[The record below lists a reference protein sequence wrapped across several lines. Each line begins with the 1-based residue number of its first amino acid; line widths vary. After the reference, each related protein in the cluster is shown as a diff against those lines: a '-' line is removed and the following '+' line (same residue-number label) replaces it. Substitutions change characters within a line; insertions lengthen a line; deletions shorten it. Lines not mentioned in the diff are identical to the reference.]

1 MTHDVNWSPYAGSS
15 SFILAGVLLLAT
27 VVLMYVGVRFRQ
39 GKPGIRP
46 GKFLGALLISSFV
59 LAILTFLTAVGAY
72 GLADVQ
78 QGINFTSTDPI
89 TPVTLTAAIVTF
101 FVILYLTHKRGAR
114 AAIGSAIV
122 GTIAAPLIFELPF
135 DLIVMWQTF
144 PPSPPTLYTP
154 LFFFPLFLVE
164 ILSFALLTLSPVM
177 RLSKVT
183 FFLLAGMFFVFAVW
197 ALAGFA
203 YPSTPFPIAMNM
215 LSKIVAF
222 AVAISLFWRGR
233 EKPVLPARPREVTSS
248 QGEQSSE
255 AALHFSPS
263 KLENHFVQACVQ
275 ARPRT
280 ARGPA
285 QSAPRARSTWDRAL
299 DLRYAVNAG
308 RSRSGPR
315 STQPRS

>member
-1 MTHDVNWSPYAGSS
+1 MTHDVNWGSYTGSS
-15 SFILAGVLLLAT
+15 SFILAGVLFFAT
-27 VVLMYVGVRFRQ
+27 VVLAYVGMRFRQ
-39 GKPGIRP
+39 GKPRTRP
-46 GKFLGALLISSFV
+46 GKFLRALLISSFV
-59 LAILTFLTAVGAY
+59 LAILTFLMAITAY
-72 GLADVQ
+72 GLADAQ
-78 QGINFTSTDPI
+78 QGIHFTSTNPI

-101 FVILYLTHKRGAR
+101 FVILYLTHKSGAR

-183 FFLLAGMFFVFAVW
+183 FFLLAGMLFVFAVW

-222 AVAISLFWRGR
+222 AVAISLFLRNR
-233 EKPVLPARPREVTSS
+233 DKLVLPARPREVSFE
-248 QGEQSSE
+248 QGETVSE
-255 AALHFSPS
+255 AAPISS
-263 KLENHFVQACVQ
+263 
-275 ARPRT
+275 
-280 ARGPA
+280 
-285 QSAPRARSTWDRAL
+285 
-299 DLRYAVNAG
+299 
-308 RSRSGPR
+308 
-315 STQPRS
+315 

>member
-1 MTHDVNWSPYAGSS
+1 MTHDINWSSYTGSS

-27 VVLMYVGVRFRQ
+27 VVLLVVGVRFRQ

-59 LAILTFLTAVGAY
+59 LAILTFLLAVGAY
-72 GLADVQ
+72 GLAQVQ
-78 QGINFTSTDPI
+78 QGITFTSTDPI
-89 TPVTLTAAIVTF
+89 TPVTLISGFVTF
-101 FVILYLTHKRGAR
+101 VVILSLARKRGAR

-122 GTIAAPLIFELPF
+122 GSIAAPLIFELPF

-164 ILSFALLTLSPVM
+164 ILSFVLLTLSPVT

-222 AVAISLFWRGR
+222 AVAISLFWRDR
-233 EKPVLPARPREVTSS
+233 EKPVLPARPREVSS
-248 QGEQSSE
+248 EQGEQSSE
-255 AALHFSPS
+255 AAPISS
-263 KLENHFVQACVQ
+263 
-275 ARPRT
+275 
-280 ARGPA
+280 
-285 QSAPRARSTWDRAL
+285 
-299 DLRYAVNAG
+299 
-308 RSRSGPR
+308 
-315 STQPRS
+315 

>member
-1 MTHDVNWSPYAGSS
+1 MTHDVNWNPYTGNS
-15 SFILAGVLLLAT
+15 SFLLAGVLLLAT

-39 GKPGIRP
+39 GKPGTRP
-46 GKFLGALLISSFV
+46 GRFLGALLISSFV
-59 LAILTFLTAVGAY
+59 LAILTFLTAITAY

-78 QGINFTSTDPI
+78 QGITFTSTNPI
-89 TPVTLTAAIVTF
+89 TPVTLTAAFVTF
-101 FVILYLTHKRGAR
+101 FVILFLARKSGAGV
-114 AAIGSAIV
+114 AIGSAIV

-135 DLIVMWQTF
+135 DLIVLWQTF

-183 FFLLAGMFFVFAVW
+183 IFLLAGMFFVFAVW

-222 AVAISLFWRGR
+222 AVAISLFLHGR
-233 EKPVLPARPREVTSS
+233 EKRVLPARPRA
-248 QGEQSSE
+248 QREQSSE
-255 AALHFSPS
+255 AAPISS
-263 KLENHFVQACVQ
+263 
-275 ARPRT
+275 
-280 ARGPA
+280 
-285 QSAPRARSTWDRAL
+285 
-299 DLRYAVNAG
+299 
-308 RSRSGPR
+308 
-315 STQPRS
+315 

>member
-1 MTHDVNWSPYAGSS
+1 MTHNVNWSSYAGNSS
-15 SFILAGVLLLAT
+15 SILAGVLLLAT
-27 VVLMYVGVRFRQ
+27 VVLMFVGIRFRQ

-59 LAILTFLTAVGAY
+59 CAILTFLTAATAY

-78 QGINFTSTDPI
+78 QRINFTSTNPI
-89 TPVTLTAAIVTF
+89 TPVTVIAAFVTF
-101 FVILYLTHKRGAR
+101 FVILYLTRKSGAR

-135 DLIVMWQTF
+135 DLIVMWRTF

-177 RLSKVT
+177 RFSKVT

-222 AVAISLFWRGR
+222 AVAISLFLRDR
-233 EKPVLPARPREVTSS
+233 EKLVLPARPREVTFTPR
-248 QGEQSSE
+248 EKSSE
-255 AALHFSPS
+255 AAPIPS
-263 KLENHFVQACVQ
+263 
-275 ARPRT
+275 
-280 ARGPA
+280 
-285 QSAPRARSTWDRAL
+285 
-299 DLRYAVNAG
+299 
-308 RSRSGPR
+308 
-315 STQPRS
+315 

>member
-1 MTHDVNWSPYAGSS
+1 MTHDVNWSSYTGSS

-27 VVLMYVGVRFRQ
+27 VVLTYGGVRFRQ
-39 GKPGIRP
+39 GKPGTRP
-46 GKFLGALLISSFV
+46 GKFLSALLISSFV
-59 LAILTFLTAVGAY
+59 LAILTFLPAVGAY
-72 GLADVQ
+72 GLAEVQ

-101 FVILYLTHKRGAR
+101 VVILYLTHKRGAR
-114 AAIGSAIV
+114 TAIGSAIV

-222 AVAISLFWRGR
+222 AVAISLFLRGR
-233 EKPVLPARPREVTSS
+233 EKLVLPARPREVTFTPR
-248 QGEQSSE
+248 EKSSE
-255 AALHFSPS
+255 AAPIPS
-263 KLENHFVQACVQ
+263 
-275 ARPRT
+275 
-280 ARGPA
+280 
-285 QSAPRARSTWDRAL
+285 
-299 DLRYAVNAG
+299 
-308 RSRSGPR
+308 
-315 STQPRS
+315 

>member
-1 MTHDVNWSPYAGSS
+1 MTHDGNWSPYTGSS
-15 SFILAGVLLLAT
+15 SYILAGMLLLAT
-27 VVLMYVGVRFRQ
+27 VVLTYVGVRFRQ
-39 GKPGIRP
+39 GKPGTRS

-101 FVILYLTHKRGAR
+101 FVILYLTHKSGAR
-114 AAIGSAIV
+114 TAIGSAIV

-177 RLSKVT
+177 RPSKFT
-183 FFLLAGMFFVFAVW
+183 FFLLAGMFFVFAIW

-203 YPSTPFPIAMNM
+203 YPSTPFPIAMNT

-222 AVAISLFWRGR
+222 AVAISLFLRDR
-233 EKPVLPARPREVTSS
+233 EKLVLPARPREVTSS
-248 QGEQSSE
+248 QGEKSSE
-255 AALHFSPS
+255 
-263 KLENHFVQACVQ
+263 
-275 ARPRT
+275 T
-280 ARGPA
+280 API
-285 QSAPRARSTWDRAL
+285 SS
-299 DLRYAVNAG
+299 
-308 RSRSGPR
+308 
-315 STQPRS
+315 

>member
-1 MTHDVNWSPYAGSS
+1 MTHNVNWSSYAGSS
-15 SFILAGVLLLAT
+15 SSLLAGVLLLAT
-27 VVLMYVGVRFRQ
+27 VVLVFVGMRFRQ

-59 LAILTFLTAVGAY
+59 LAVLTFLTAAGAY

-78 QGINFTSTDPI
+78 QGIHFTSTNPI
-89 TPVTLTAAIVTF
+89 TPVTLTSAIVTF
-101 FVILYLTHKRGAR
+101 FVILYLTHKRGVR
-114 AAIGSAIV
+114 TAIGSAIV

-164 ILSFALLTLSPVM
+164 ILSFALLPLSPIM
-177 RLSKVT
+177 RLSKFT
-183 FFLLAGMFFVFAVW
+183 FFLLAGMFFVFAIW

-222 AVAISLFWRGR
+222 AVAISLFFGDR
-233 EKPVLPARPREVTSS
+233 EKRVLPARPREATSS
-248 QGEQSSE
+248 QGEKSSE
-255 AALHFSPS
+255 TAPS
-263 KLENHFVQACVQ
+263 
-275 ARPRT
+275 
-280 ARGPA
+280 
-285 QSAPRARSTWDRAL
+285 SS
-299 DLRYAVNAG
+299 
-308 RSRSGPR
+308 
-315 STQPRS
+315 

>member
-1 MTHDVNWSPYAGSS
+1 MTHDVNWSSYTGSS

-27 VVLMYVGVRFRQ
+27 VVLTYVGVRFRQ
-39 GKPGIRP
+39 GKPGTRP
-46 GKFLGALLISSFV
+46 GKFLSALLISSFV
-59 LAILTFLTAVGAY
+59 LAILTFLPAVGAY
-72 GLADVQ
+72 GLAEVQ

-114 AAIGSAIV
+114 TAIGSATV

-144 PPSPPTLYTP
+144 PPSPPSLYTP

-222 AVAISLFWRGR
+222 AVAISLFLRAR
-233 EKPVLPARPREVTSS
+233 EKLVLPARPREVTFTPR
-248 QGEQSSE
+248 EKSSE
-255 AALHFSPS
+255 AAPISS
-263 KLENHFVQACVQ
+263 
-275 ARPRT
+275 
-280 ARGPA
+280 
-285 QSAPRARSTWDRAL
+285 
-299 DLRYAVNAG
+299 
-308 RSRSGPR
+308 
-315 STQPRS
+315 

>member
-1 MTHDVNWSPYAGSS
+1 MTHDVNWSSYAGSS
-15 SFILAGVLLLAT
+15 SSILAGVLLLVT
-27 VVLMYVGVRFRQ
+27 VVLTYVGVRFRQ

-59 LAILTFLTAVGAY
+59 LAILTFLTAVTAY

-78 QGINFTSTDPI
+78 QGINFTSTNPI
-89 TPVTLTAAIVTF
+89 TPVTMTAAVVTF
-101 FVILYLTHKRGAR
+101 FVILYLTHKSGAR

-177 RLSKVT
+177 RLSKFT

-222 AVAISLFWRGR
+222 AVAISLFLRDR
-233 EKPVLPARPREVTSS
+233 EKLVLPARPREVSS
-248 QGEQSSE
+248 EQGEKSSE
-255 AALHFSPS
+255 AAHISS
-263 KLENHFVQACVQ
+263 
-275 ARPRT
+275 
-280 ARGPA
+280 
-285 QSAPRARSTWDRAL
+285 
-299 DLRYAVNAG
+299 
-308 RSRSGPR
+308 
-315 STQPRS
+315 

>member
-1 MTHDVNWSPYAGSS
+1 MTHDINWSSYTGSS

-59 LAILTFLTAVGAY
+59 LALLTFLLAVGAY

-144 PPSPPTLYTP
+144 PPSPPTCTLHSSFSR
-154 LFFFPLFLVE
+154 FF
-164 ILSFALLTLSPVM
+164 S
-177 RLSKVT
+177 
-183 FFLLAGMFFVFAVW
+183 
-197 ALAGFA
+197 
-203 YPSTPFPIAMNM
+203 
-215 LSKIVAF
+215 
-222 AVAISLFWRGR
+222 WR
-233 EKPVLPARPREVTSS
+233 S
-248 QGEQSSE
+248 
-255 AALHFSPS
+255 
-263 KLENHFVQACVQ
+263 
-275 ARPRT
+275 
-280 ARGPA
+280 
-285 QSAPRARSTWDRAL
+285 
-299 DLRYAVNAG
+299 
-308 RSRSGPR
+308 
-315 STQPRS
+315 

>member
-1 MTHDVNWSPYAGSS
+1 M
-15 SFILAGVLLLAT
+15 LLAA

-59 LAILTFLTAVGAY
+59 LAILTFLTAITVY
-72 GLADVQ
+72 GLADAQ
-78 QGINFTSTDPI
+78 QGINFTSTNPI

-101 FVILYLTHKRGAR
+101 FVILYLTHKSGAR

-177 RLSKVT
+177 RPSKVT
-183 FFLLAGMFFVFAVW
+183 FFLLAGMFFVFTAW

-215 LSKIVAF
+215 FSKIVAF
-222 AVAISLFWRGR
+222 AVAISLFLRDR
-233 EKPVLPARPREVTSS
+233 KKRFPPANSRQV
-248 QGEQSSE
+248 SSE
-255 AALHFSPS
+255 QAEPES
-263 KLENHFVQACVQ
+263 LE
-275 ARPRT
+275 
-280 ARGPA
+280 GI
-285 QSAPRARSTWDRAL
+285 RAI
-299 DLRYAVNAG
+299 
-308 RSRSGPR
+308 
-315 STQPRS
+315 

>member
-1 MTHDVNWSPYAGSS
+1 MTMTHNVNWSSYTGSS

-27 VVLMYVGVRFRQ
+27 VVLLVVGVRFRQ
-39 GKPGIRP
+39 GKPGTRP

-59 LAILTFLTAVGAY
+59 LAILSFLLAVGAY
-72 GLADVQ
+72 GLAQAQ
-78 QGINFTSTDPI
+78 QGITFTSTDPI
-89 TPVTLTAAIVTF
+89 TPVTLISGFVTF
-101 FVILYLTHKRGAR
+101 FVILYLARKSGAR

-122 GTIAAPLIFELPF
+122 GAIAAPLIFELPF

-177 RLSKVT
+177 RPSKVT
-183 FFLLAGMFFVFAVW
+183 FFLFAGMFFIFAVW

-222 AVAISLFWRGR
+222 AVAISLFWRDR
-233 EKPVLPARPREVTSS
+233 EKLVLPAPPREVTFTPR
-248 QGEQSSE
+248 EKSSE
-255 AALHFSPS
+255 AAPISS
-263 KLENHFVQACVQ
+263 
-275 ARPRT
+275 
-280 ARGPA
+280 
-285 QSAPRARSTWDRAL
+285 
-299 DLRYAVNAG
+299 
-308 RSRSGPR
+308 
-315 STQPRS
+315 